1 MFSELNCK
9 TVADKLRNQLDTL
22 SELKYNNMKISLI
35 SRSVI
40 TDQEAQ
46 EIDAKIGKEKMTHL
60 TVCIIIPSLKQGNSE
75 KYKGFLEAM
84 EKSEDGDLR
93 HMAKKLGK
101 FN

>member
-1 MFSELNCK
+1 
-9 TVADKLRNQLDTL
+9 
-22 SELKYNNMKISLI
+22 MKISLI

-46 EIDAKIGKEKMTHL
+46 EIDAQIGKEKMTHL